1 MCAKNCPEKAIA
13 MVDNLAVIDNSKCTR
28 CGICVEKCPSK
39 CIIDYANDEPAL
51 PAGERCAG

>member
-1 MCAKNCPEKAIA
+1 
-13 MVDNLAVIDNSKCTR
+13 
-28 CGICVEKCPSK
+28 VEKCPSK